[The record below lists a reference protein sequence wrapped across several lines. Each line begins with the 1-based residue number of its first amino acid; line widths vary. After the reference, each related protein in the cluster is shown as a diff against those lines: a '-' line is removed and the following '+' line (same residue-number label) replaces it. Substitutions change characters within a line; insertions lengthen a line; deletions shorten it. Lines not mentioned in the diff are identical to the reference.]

1 MALVAF
7 VALAMAC
14 SAGHGGPQADRE
26 KQPAAES
33 QPAKVAGTQL
43 RAIRVAVF
51 DFDVLKGVDVEG
63 GALTDR
69 INAML
74 AAIPKVTIVNRDQIK
89 RVAEE
94 HKIALSGLVDSA
106 TAVRLGKFL
115 SAQYIVV
122 GRASRIGPAQYLVAK
137 IVDVETTVQDTISTK
152 ASVEDG
158 PGRLIDRL
166 AARLGEAV
174 RRLQL
179 PLEVD
184 AGAAALARLRAA
196 LKPLAGKAI
205 LVAVAERHVQRPLRD
220 PAAQMTLT
228 KRLQRLGFKVVVP
241 KDPRAGWKE
250 ALLMTGKFADKK
262 VDYLLEGEGIS
273 AFAAQIHG
281 LVSCRARVE
290 LRLIAVP
297 GKTVT
302 VGDKGV
308 AARVDLVEALAAK
321 AALEDAATEAC
332 DAVLK
337 RLAKTLAK
345 AKEKDAE
352 AAPARGE
359 WTP

>member
-1 MALVAF
+1 MNVRRSRSELALVAF

-205 LVAVAERHVQRPLRD
+205 LVTVAERHVQRPLRD

-250 ALLMTGKFADKK
+250 ALLMTGKFADKNRLPPRGGTTMRTLILACSAAFM
-262 VDYLLEGEGIS
+262 LLGWCTAQRLRRPDPRAGELPGPGGAS
-273 AFAAQIHG
+273 SDRRPGQDRHRGRQGRGRPGRPGGGPGGESGPGRRGHRG
-281 LVSCRARVE
+281 L
-290 LRLIAVP
+290 
-297 GKTVT
+297 
-302 VGDKGV
+302 
-308 AARVDLVEALAAK
+308 
-321 AALEDAATEAC
+321 
-332 DAVLK
+332 
-337 RLAKTLAK
+337 
-345 AKEKDAE
+345 
-352 AAPARGE
+352 
-359 WTP
+359 